1 MGFADFFHGS
11 VFHRVNFRRKALFM
25 EEKIFAFDLQ
35 RFVDFGGGT
44 GTKTDPYLIAS
55 AEHVTAFNSAVT
67 GGTDYSGKFF
77 KITSGVGTT
86 EQTVGTNAKQF
97 KGTATLAAGIKVKFN
112 GGDTIETTTGEISFC
127 QGVLSSLDNGDKF
140 KIGDTTYTVSGTK
153 LKSSTDDEYTISN
166 GTIFISDITSEDTVA
181 VSNDT
186 IDLTAATKNTIFTNG
201 TTTVAEFTYSTKTL
215 TKKSGASVSGLKVKV
230 NSDTA
235 YTLGSAFKT
244 ITDGTNTFTVT
255 ASGNYKVE
263 GNKITSG
270 TLSDLKITAGSCTYN
285 GKTYNISGS
294 NVVVVSGGS
303 AYIYSANSNVL
314 SDSNKVATITGL
326 SSGAKIDDFALSGT
340 TVTLKK
346 NALGTSEVK
355 ISGSGNFTLALDS
368 DATGSENISAGWS
381 VTNGTAKYNSAGT
394 AQYTVATDSKSI
406 TYTVT
411 GSTTSATITGLNSN
425 ATASD
430 FTSSGNVITLKA
442 SALGGKNISVTGD
455 YTLALASGISA
466 PSYEDAHWLI
476 SKSVIEYYSA
486 SNTAGYSVSS
496 NKKSVTYTEAEK
508 EQRLAMV
515 AGLKET
521 VSSSDFSL
529 SGTVITL
536 KASALLKQPVYLTGD
551 YTLDLAGDVVE
562 SETTPAKF
570 TVSGTKATYTE
581 KKFTEGY
588 VLASDKKS
596 VSYTTAGGGDTLFT
610 VSGLKK
616 NTSASNLSY
625 SDKVV
630 TLKAKALG
638 TKKVTISD
646 GYKLALA
653 DDVKKSTAT
662 AAGFSVSK
670 TTATYKTK
678 ETTAGY
684 TLASDAKS
692 ISYTKTASGG
702 DTLVTLSGL
711 KSGLKVKS
719 GKISG
724 ITFKNETVTLA
735 QSVLGSDKAAS
746 VKGGGYTFAL
756 SGAGKLTN
764 VGVAATL
771 KGSSGKDTLIGG
783 TGKDTIYGNSG
794 ADLLSGGKGN
804 DYLSGGKGNDTL
816 NGGKGNDTLVG
827 GDGKDIFVYES
838 GGGKDTITDYTAGQD
853 KIKIKSGEI
862 SKTTVSD
869 QDVVFT
875 IGSGSITVKNGKGKK
890 ITITDANGKTTTK
903 TYKGTS
909 AQTAETFFTDENNF
923 SSADDINSIM
933 KNNLDATDY
942 KVETQNFGNLT
953 TENNFVTYSEK

>member
-1 MGFADFFHGS
+1 
-11 VFHRVNFRRKALFM
+11 M
-25 EEKIFAFDLQ
+25 EEKIFVFDLQ
-35 RFVDFGGGT
+35 RFVDFGGGS
-44 GTKTDPYLIAS
+44 GTSSDPYLITS
-55 AEHVTAFNSAVT
+55 VDHITALKTTVENN
-67 GGTDYSGKFF
+67 GTDYSGKFF
-77 KITSGVGTT
+77 KITSAVGTDV
-86 EQTVGTNAKQF
+86 QTVGTSDKQF
-97 KGTATLAAGIKVKFN
+97 KGTATLGAGVKVKFN
-112 GGDTIETTTGEISFC
+112 GDSDAIETTTGEISFC
-127 QGVLSSLDNGDKF
+127 QGVLGSLDNGDKF
-140 KIGDTTYTVSGTK
+140 KIGTTEYTVSGTG
-153 LKSSTDDEYTISN
+153 LTSSTGDNYTISN
-166 GTIFISDITSEDTVA
+166 KTIFISDITPENSVA
-181 VSNDT
+181 VSGDT
-186 IDLTAATKNTIFTNG
+186 IDLTTVTKNTSFTNG
-201 TTTVAEFTYSTKTL
+201 GTTVAEFKYSTKTL
-215 TKKSGASVSGLKVKV
+215 TKKTGANVNDLKVKV
-230 NSDTA
+230 DTGTA
-235 YTLGSAFKT
+235 YTLGKEFKT
-244 ITDGTNTFTVT
+244 VTDDTNTFTAT

-263 GNKITSG
+263 GSKTTSGTETIYDLKITSG
-270 TLSDLKITAGSCTYN
+270 TLSDLKVTAGSCTYN
-285 GKTYNISGS
+285 GTTYNVLGGKAVVISG
-294 NVVVVSGGS
+294 GT

-314 SDSNKVATITGL
+314 STNNRVATITGL
-326 SSGAKIDDFALSGT
+326 SSGAKIGDFSLSGT
-340 TVTLKK
+340 TVTLSK
-346 NALGTSEVK
+346 NALGTSKVT

-368 DATGSENISAGWS
+368 GASGSVNVPASWT
-381 VTNGTAKYNSAGT
+381 VTNGTATYNAAGT
-394 AQYTVATDSKSI
+394 AKYEVATDAKSI
-406 TYTVT
+406 TYT
-411 GSTTSATITGLNSN
+411 GPTTSATITGLNSN

-430 FTSSGNVITLKA
+430 FTASGNVITLKA

-455 YTLALASGISA
+455 YTLALANGISA
-466 PSYEDAHWLI
+466 PSYESAHWLI

-486 SNTAGYSVSS
+486 SNTEGYTVSS
-496 NKKSVTYTEAEK
+496 NKKSVTYTAAEK
-508 EQRLAMV
+508 EERLAMV

-551 YTLDLAGDVVE
+551 YTLDLASNVVA

-588 VLASDKKS
+588 VLSADKKS

-625 SDKVV
+625 NDKVV

-638 TKKVTISD
+638 TSKVTISD

-653 DDVKKSTAT
+653 DDVQKSTT
-662 AAGFSVSK
+662 TSAGFSVSK
-670 TTATYKTK
+670 TTATYKSK
-678 ETTAGY
+678 QTTAGY

-711 KSGLKVKS
+711 KSGLKAKN

-724 ITFKNETVTLA
+724 ITFKNKTVTLA

-764 VGVAATL
+764 VGAAATL

-783 TGKDTIYGNSG
+783 SGKDTIYGNDG
-794 ADLLSGGKGN
+794 ADSLIGGKGN

-816 NGGKGNDTLVG
+816 IGGKGTDTLIG
-827 GDGKDIFVYES
+827 GDGKDVFVYES

-853 KIKIKSGEI
+853 KIRIKSGTI
-862 SKTTVSD
+862 SKTTVND
-869 QDVVFT
+869 KDVIFT

-903 TYKGTS
+903 IYKNTS
-909 AQTAETFFTDENNF
+909 SQIAALLAEDNF
-923 SSADDINSIM
+923 VSSDNLDSIV
-933 KNNLDATDY
+933 KNNLGATDY
-942 KVETQNFGNLT
+942 KVETQNFENLT
-953 TENNFVTYSEK
+953 QENNFITYSEK

>member
-1 MGFADFFHGS
+1 
-11 VFHRVNFRRKALFM
+11 M
-25 EEKIFAFDLQ
+25 EEKIFVFDLQ
-35 RFVDFGGGT
+35 RFDAPTFGGGS
-44 GTKTDPYLIAS
+44 GTSSAPYLITS
-55 AEHVTAFNSAVT
+55 ADHITALKTAVET
-67 GGTDYSGKFF
+67 NGTDYSGKFF
-77 KITSGVGTT
+77 KITGGTDADT
-86 EQTVGTNAKQF
+86 AIGTSTNQF

-140 KIGDTTYTVSGTK
+140 KIGTVDYTVSGTK
-153 LKSSTDDEYTISN
+153 LTSSTDDEYTISN
-166 GTIFISDITSEDTVA
+166 GTIFISDITPENSVA

-186 IDLTAATKNTIFTNG
+186 IDLTAATKNTLFTNG
-201 TTTVAEFTYSTKTL
+201 TTTVAEFKYSTKTL
-215 TKKSGASVSGLKVKV
+215 TKKSGASVNDLKVKV
-230 NSDTA
+230 DTGTA
-235 YTLGSAFKT
+235 YTLGKEFKT
-244 ITDGTNTFTVT
+244 VTDDTNTFTAT

-270 TLSDLKITAGSCTYN
+270 IISDLKVTAGSCTYN
-285 GKTYNISGS
+285 GTTYNFLSG
-294 NVVVVSGGS
+294 NVVVISGGT

-314 SDSNKVATITGL
+314 STNNRVATITGL
-326 SSGAKIDDFALSGT
+326 SSGAKIGDFALSGT
-340 TVTLKK
+340 TVTLSK
-346 NALGTSEVK
+346 NALGTSAVTV
-355 ISGSGNFTLALDS
+355 SGSGNFTLALGS
-368 DATGSENISAGWS
+368 DATSSVTVPASWT
-381 VTNGTAKYNSAGT
+381 VTNGTATYNAAGT
-394 AQYTVATDSKSI
+394 AKYEVATDAKSI
-406 TYTVT
+406 TYT
-411 GSTTSATITGLNSN
+411 GPTTSATITGLNSN

-430 FTSSGNVITLKA
+430 FTASGNVITLKA

-455 YTLALASGISA
+455 YTLALANGISA
-466 PSYEDAHWLI
+466 PSYESAHWLI

-486 SNTAGYSVSS
+486 SNTEGYTVSS
-496 NKKSVTYTEAEK
+496 NKKSVTYTAAEK
-508 EQRLAMV
+508 EERLAMV

-551 YTLDLAGDVVE
+551 YTLDLASNVVA

-588 VLASDKKS
+588 VLSADKKS

-625 SDKVV
+625 NDKVV

-638 TKKVTISD
+638 TSKVTISD

-653 DDVKKSTAT
+653 DDVQKSTT
-662 AAGFSVSK
+662 TSAGFSVSK
-670 TTATYKTK
+670 TTATYKSK
-678 ETTAGY
+678 QTTAGY

-711 KSGLKVKS
+711 KSGLKAKN

-724 ITFKNETVTLA
+724 ITFKNKTVTLA

-746 VKGGGYTFAL
+746 IKGGGYTFAL

-764 VGVAATL
+764 VGAAATL
-771 KGSSGKDTLIGG
+771 KGSSGKDTLVGG
-783 TGKDTIYGNSG
+783 SGKDTIYGNDG
-794 ADLLSGGKGN
+794 ADSLSGGKGN

-816 NGGKGNDTLVG
+816 IGGKGTDTLIG
-827 GDGKDIFVYES
+827 GDGKDVFVYES

-853 KIKIKSGEI
+853 KIRIKSGTI

-869 QDVVFT
+869 KDVIFT

-903 TYKGTS
+903 IYKNTS
-909 AQTAETFFTDENNF
+909 SQIAALLAEDNF
-923 SSADDINSIM
+923 VSSDNLDSIV
-933 KNNLDATDY
+933 KNNLGATDY
-942 KVETQNFGNLT
+942 KVETQNFENLT
-953 TENNFVTYSEK
+953 QENNFITYSKK